1 MEAEPGAV
9 ISEEA
14 VVGEYTQALREF
26 LRVIRKRLWVIALSG
41 VVLVVA
47 ALGYTFAQT
56 PIYEATIKILIGNEG
71 GITQDPSDV
80 QGLQQLTQTI
90 AEAINSDDVAQAVVS
105 QQNLDITPG
114 DILNNL
120 RAEQIKTTQLIAVSY
135 RDSNP
140 QRAQQVA
147 NAVGDVFSEQIA
159 SPDAGAITA
168 TVWNR
173 AQLPSEPVS
182 PSLKRN
188 VAVALGIGL
197 LLGVGLAFLLEYF
210 DDSWRSPE
218 EAEQIS
224 GYPTLGIIPK
234 FEALA
239 GKKGG

>member
-56 PIYEATIKILIGNEG
+56 PIYEASIKILIGNEG

-105 QQNLDITPG
+105 EQNLDITPG

-168 TVWNR
+168 TVWKR

-188 VAVALGIGL
+188 VALALGIGL

-224 GYPTLGIIPK
+224 GYPALGIIPK

>member
-1 MEAEPGAV
+1 MEAEPGAG

-14 VVGEYTQALREF
+14 VVEEYTQALREF

-71 GITQDPSDV
+71 GLTQDPSDV

-105 QQNLDITPG
+105 EQNLDITPG

-147 NAVGDVFSEQIA
+147 NAVGDVVSEQI
-159 SPDAGAITA
+159 T
-168 TVWNR
+168 
-173 AQLPSEPVS
+173 
-182 PSLKRN
+182 
-188 VAVALGIGL
+188 
-197 LLGVGLAFLLEYF
+197 
-210 DDSWRSPE
+210 
-218 EAEQIS
+218 
-224 GYPTLGIIPK
+224 
-234 FEALA
+234 
-239 GKKGG
+239 